1 MSKKIRA
8 TQGKSVKHTM
18 CDDGSIE
25 SILSYKGHVEVIVSR
40 NEADARMRED
50 LFRYFGF
57 QSAITRKAILS
68 EVAAKE
74 NA

>member
-8 TQGKSVKHTM
+8 TQGKSVKHTL

-25 SILSYKGHVEVIVSR
+25 SILSYKGRAEVIVSR
-40 NEADARMRED
+40 NEADARHRED

-57 QSAITRKAILS
+57 ESAITRKAIAS
-68 EVAAKE
+68 EVAVKE
-74 NA
+74 IA